1 MIYLD
6 SSALLKLLVLEPQS
20 RSLERHLFGGSRY
33 ASCALARVEVVR
45 AARRRSPVTAERA
58 QPLLEPL
65 ELIVLDRPLLDVAA
79 DLEGDHL
86 RSLDA
91 IHVAA
96 AQSLGDDLD
105 ELITYDR
112 RMADAARALGLPVAA
127 PA

>member
-1 MIYLD
+1 M
-6 SSALLKLLVLEPQS
+6 
-20 RSLERHLFGGSRY
+20 
-33 ASCALARVEVVR
+33 
-45 AARRRSPVTAERA
+45 TAERA